1 MTDPPEK
8 PEPTVNE
15 LLDISGKVALI
26 TGATGW
32 LGRSLAAALAESGA
46 RVVISSRDVRRGEA
60 VAAKLPGRGD
70 HFAVELDHMDPK
82 SIENGFACAVE
93 ATGRIDILINN
104 ATEPGKGDWREVDHE
119 AFSRQLDN
127 ATGYFHLSRLTRSHA
142 VEKKRPASIILVGS
156 TYGMVGPYP
165 KDFEGIRH
173 ATAPAYHALKGGI
186 INLTRYLAVSWA
198 PDNIRVNCLSPG
210 PFPKPDFPDELR
222 ERYHKRV
229 PMGRMGSPH
238 ELKGAVVLL
247 ASEAGS
253 YITGANLI
261 VDGGWTAW

>member
-1 MTDPPEK
+1 M
-8 PEPTVNE
+8 
-15 LLDISGKVALI
+15 
-26 TGATGW
+26 
-32 LGRSLAAALAESGA
+32 R
-46 RVVISSRDVRRGEA
+46 RRGSG
-60 VAAKLPGRGD
+60 PG
-70 HFAVELDHMDPK
+70 
-82 SIENGFACAVE
+82 SIFLSIMQPSRV
-93 ATGRIDILINN
+93 
-104 ATEPGKGDWREVDHE
+104 KGDWREVDHE

-127 ATGYFHLSRLTRSHA
+127 ATGYFHLARLTRSHA

-238 ELKGAVVLL
+238 ELKGAVPCSSQVRQ
-247 ASEAGS
+247 AVISPVPTSSSMGD
-253 YITGANLI
+253 GPRGNDG
-261 VDGGWTAW
+261 VDGGHRS